1 MQVKSHV
8 VVIGCGI
15 IGASIAYELS
25 TIPSLRVTV
34 LDRQPPAQAA
44 TGAALGVLMGVIS
57 QKVKGRAWQLRQTS
71 LQRYATLIPQ
81 LEAETGLQIPQNQQG
96 VLMLCFDAAEQEK
109 WQRLIE
115 TRQQQGW
122 ELQWWEVEQVGDRC
136 PRIQS
141 TGLAGA
147 IYSPADRQIDPT
159 ALTLALV
166 EAAQRRGVSFQFDA
180 EVQTL
185 VASKHGC
192 EGVQTSSGAIAANW
206 VVVAAGLGSTSITQ
220 IATQSVVVQPV
231 LGQAV
236 RLRLDRPLG
245 QPEFQPVITGH
256 DIHIVPLNE
265 AEYWVGATVEFP
277 IGQQPVVADSD
288 RLDEVMQGAIAL
300 CPQLADAELVYQW
313 SGLRPRPVDRPAPVI
328 EFLSGYP
335 NVLLATG
342 HYRNGVLLA
351 PATAIAVRELITS
364 EQLRS

>member
-1 MQVKSHV
+1 MQVVPHIV
-8 VVIGCGI
+8 IIGCGI
-15 IGASIAYELS
+15 IGATIAYELS
-25 TIPSLRVTV
+25 TIANLRVTV

-81 LEAETGLQIPQNQQG
+81 LEAETGLQIPHNQQG
-96 VLMLCFDAAEQEK
+96 VVRLCFDATEREK
-109 WQRLIE
+109 WQRLME

-122 ELQWWEVEQVGDRC
+122 ELQWWAVEQVGDRC
-136 PRIQS
+136 PQIQS

-166 EAAQRRGVSFQFDA
+166 EAAQRRGVCFRFDV

-185 VASKHGC
+185 VAGEQGC
-192 EGVQTSSGAIAANW
+192 EGIQTSGGAIAADW
-206 VVVAAGLGSTSITQ
+206 VVIAAGLGSTA
-220 IATQSVVVQPV
+220 IAQVSPHPLTVQPV

-245 QPEFQPVITGH
+245 LPDFQPVITGH
-256 DIHIVPLNE
+256 DIHIVPLGN

-277 IGQQPVVADSD
+277 AGQQPVSADPD

-300 CPQLADAELVYQW
+300 CPALAKADLIDQW

-328 EFLSGYP
+328 EWLAGYP

-351 PATAIAVRELITS
+351 PATAIAIAELITGK
-364 EQLRS
+364 